1 LHHRRAPG
9 RGGGM
14 SRALHHR
21 RRGMTLIEV
30 AVAMAILGLMGI
42 LAYGGLAITIQSQ
55 KRADVLHERYHAARV
70 FLTRFKRELSMAFVS
85 LHQAEDKQTVTLFLG
100 ERDTVIFNT
109 SAHEP
114 IRRGVDESDQLE
126 VEYRLDRD
134 EDGNRAIIRRVKHF
148 IDDRPGRGGVE
159 SVAVRGVDD
168 FDLEY
173 FDDMK
178 EDWRNDWDVL
188 IEDAEQKRADMK
200 LLLQAREELE
210 AIRNEGEATDFVGN
224 AAREVAANAGERAID
239 KVENEVL
246 DQLFLPS
253 RIRIRLVLVDDDDR
267 KYPMETQVELMVTEP
282 LWY

>member
-1 LHHRRAPG
+1 
-9 RGGGM
+9 
-14 SRALHHR
+14 
-21 RRGMTLIEV
+21 MTLIEV
-30 AVAMAILGLMGI
+30 AVAMAILGFMGV
-42 LAYGGLAITIQSQ
+42 LAYGGLAITIKSQ

-85 LHQAEDKQTVTLFLG
+85 LHQSEEKMTVTSFQG
-100 ERDTVIFNT
+100 ERDMVIFNT
-109 SAHEP
+109 SSHEP

-134 EDGNRAIIRRVKHF
+134 EEGNPAIIRRVKYF

-159 SVAVRGVDD
+159 AVAVRGVAD

-173 FDDMK
+173 FDEMK
-178 EDWRNDWDVL
+178 EDWRSDWDVL
-188 IEDAEQKRADMK
+188 IDDAEQKRQDMQ

-210 AIRNEGEATDFVGN
+210 AIRNDTSGGLLDS
-224 AAREVAANAGERAID
+224 AAKEVAANQGDRAID

-246 DQLFLPS
+246 DQLFLPE
-253 RIRIRLVLVDDDDR
+253 RVRIRLVLVDDEDR